1 MIITQFL
8 TMSHRPCMHGH
19 VTLSKFEVMS
29 HVVRHMNR
37 NFTDVLKLSI
47 LTTQH
52 MFLCVDLHHHATS
65 LQNRGKKSVRE
76 FLK

>member
-1 MIITQFL
+1 MHAWPCHIVQVRGYVSCG
-8 TMSHRPCMHGH
+8 MSY
-19 VTLSKFEVMS
+19 
-29 HVVRHMNR
+29 MNR

-65 LQNRGKKSVRE
+65 IQNRGKKSIRE